1 MNHVVRVPC
10 HFTTPAILMFSLST
24 MSMSSGWT
32 IKHFNKVLYDLTGCL
47 VEPIGIEPMTS

>member
-1 MNHVVRVPC
+1 VPC

-32 IKHFNKVLYDLTGCL
+32 IKHFNQVLYDLTGCL